1 MRSFIKS
8 LILAA
13 TAIGLATA
21 CGDDEASPVAEDY
34 SAQMNE
40 ASRTYVDI
48 VTASYADSL
57 ALARELDT
65 KVNDFVERPSQ
76 ARLEAARQAWRAARE
91 PYLQTEVYRFY
102 NGPIDNPEDGPEG
115 LLNAWPMDESFVDY
129 VLDEDGE
136 PDYELGLIND
146 RDVDI
151 DAETLAGLNED
162 GGEENI
168 ATGYHA
174 VEFLLWGQDV
184 DEDGPGA
191 RPYTDFITGDDA
203 TAPNGE
209 RRGQYLR
216 AVSGLIVTHLEQ
228 LSEAWAAGQS
238 DNYRAEFEAATPK
251 QRLERILTGMIVLS
265 GFETG
270 GERLQTALDSHDQED
285 EHSCFSDNT
294 HRDMVQDVRGI
305 QNVWLGRYQRL
316 DGSLVKAKGVRDVV
330 NAKDPALATELDQR
344 IETSLALAEALQA
357 PFDQEISAEN
367 PEGNERVR
375 ALITSLR
382 THQERLLERV
392 FHDFGLSVPVT
403 E

>member
-1 MRSFIKS
+1 MRSFLKS

-13 TAIGLATA
+13 TAVGLATG
-21 CGDDEASPVAEDY
+21 CGDDDTSPIAEDY

-40 ASRTYVDI
+40 ASHTYVDI
-48 VTASYADSL
+48 VMASYADSL
-57 ALARELDT
+57 ELARELDSA
-65 KVNDFVERPSQ
+65 VDDFVARPSQ
-76 ARLEAARQAWRAARE
+76 ARLVAAREAWLAARE

-102 NGPIDNPEDGPEG
+102 EGPIDNPENGPEG

-129 VLDEDGE
+129 VLDEEGD
-136 PDYELGLIND
+136 PDYELGIIND
-146 RDVDI
+146 RDIDI
-151 DAETLAGLNED
+151 DAETLEGLNED

-174 VEFLLWGQDV
+174 VEFLLWGQDQA
-184 DEDGPGA
+184 DDGPGA
-191 RPYTDFITGDDA
+191 RPHTDFITGEDA

-216 AVSGLIVTHLEQ
+216 AVSGLVVTHLEQ
-228 LSEAWAAGQS
+228 LTEAWAEGQS
-238 DNYRAEFEAATPK
+238 GNYHAEFEAATPK
-251 QRLERILTGMIVLS
+251 QRFERILTGMIVLS

-305 QNVWLGRYQRL
+305 QNVWLGRYERL
-316 DGSLVKAKGVRDVV
+316 DGSLVQAHGVRDVV
-330 NAKDPALATELDQR
+330 HAKDPALATQLDER
-344 IETSLALAEALQA
+344 IETSLALAEALQP
-357 PFDQEISAEN
+357 PFDREISADN
-367 PEGNERVR
+367 PDGNERVR

-382 THQERLLERV
+382 THQERLLEQV